1 MDAASYTHRIG
12 RATRWEGTGSTY
24 IIIGPQ
30 ETMPEFLASEEIK
43 PLNVDTLPIRP
54 TPAQM
59 ATLYIGRGKKEKLSK
74 MDIVGFLCKK
84 GGLRGA
90 DLGRIDV
97 ADHYAIAAVRRDK
110 IKSVVQRVAGEKIKG
125 MKTIYII
132 S

>member
-1 MDAASYTHRIG
+1 
-12 RATRWEGTGSTY
+12 
-24 IIIGPQ
+24 
-30 ETMPEFLASEEIK
+30 MPEFLSNEAISTLSVDEE
-43 PLNVDTLPIRP
+43 PIRP
-54 TPAQM
+54 TLAPM